1 MGKGLGLRVV
11 LAVATQG
18 LFGSVRSPIDVLNR
32 ARKRGSL
39 VAVSND
45 SSLYTSGD
53 LEV

>member
-1 MGKGLGLRVV
+1 MGKGPGLRVV

-18 LFGSVRSPIDVLNR
+18 LFVVRSPIDVLNR